1 MSDLLTM
8 SKTVLE
14 WVRKKPFCKMYPVV
28 PGKVYEKTR
37 GQVVNDP
44 AKCTLCT
51 LCAKK
56 CPTGAIK
63 VDRAAGKWEINQFQC
78 IMCNE
83 CVTNCRPGSLTMEN
97 KHAAPAAKKGV
108 VVLDV
113 EIKKPAPKPAP
124 KAEAKPAEKPA
135 PKAEAKPAEK
145 PAPKAEPKPAEKP
158 APKAEAK
165 PTEKKE
171 AKKAEP
177 KKDSK

>member
-28 PGKVYEKTR
+28 PGKVYERTR

-97 KHAAPAAKKGV
+97 KHAAPAVKKGV

-113 EIKKPAPKPAP
+113 ELKKPAPP
-124 KAEAKPAEKPA
+124 KAEAKPAEKKEEKPA

-145 PAPKAEPKPAEKP
+145 KEEKP

-165 PTEKKE
+165 PAEKKE
-171 AKKAEP
+171 EKPAPKAAS